1 MNWIKNQ
8 NGTQELSTIDKIKEL
23 LKIDL
28 KLVLVQADELRK
40 LKQLKTYHTN
50 DIVYV
55 NQLYKHY
62 ITLGL
67 GKTFLY

>member
-8 NGTQELSTIDKIKEL
+8 SKTVELSAIDKIKEL

-28 KLVLVQADELRK
+28 KLVLMQADELRK
-40 LKQLKTYHTN
+40 LRQLKTYHTN

-67 GKTFLY
+67 GKTYNY